1 VSVRGTRRAAEARA
15 AGLEAS
21 GGAKAL
27 IKGLEL
33 LREVAGRPRGVTLTE
48 LAAAAGMPKPTVH
61 RLLTV
66 LTETGM
72 VRALPD
78 GGYAPG
84 PFGLALATAFL
95 ESVEV
100 RAEAQT
106 AMERLVRE
114 SQETV
119 ALGILD
125 GTQVVYI
132 DKKDAPQAVRMHS
145 RVGKVNPA
153 HSSAIGKAMLA
164 FSPPET
170 VAAVITQGL
179 VARTPNTITDPD
191 RFRQA
196 LAEVRER
203 GYAVD
208 HMENEDGI
216 RCVGAPVLDHRGQPV
231 AGLSVAGPSYRVTP
245 EQVPTLAALVCQ
257 AAEEVSRRLGHDRTQ
272 PPSPLAPMG

>member
-1 VSVRGTRRAAEARA
+1 MSAARRAGEA
-15 AGLEAS
+15 LEPS

-27 IKGLEL
+27 VKGLEL
-33 LREVAGRPRGVTLTE
+33 LREVARRPRGVTLTE

-72 VRALPD
+72 VRSLPD

-100 RAEAQT
+100 RGEAQA

-164 FSPPET
+164 LSPPET
-170 VAAVITQGL
+170 VAAVIAQGL
-179 VARTPNTITDPD
+179 AARTPNTITDPD

-196 LAEVRER
+196 LAEVRTR

-257 AAEEVSRRLGHDRTQ
+257 AAEEVSARLGHDGTQ
-272 PPSPLAPMG
+272 PPSPLAPSG